1 MLLHDLEEHAAL
13 QVINRVDFRPI
24 RLATE
29 QSLAESGT
37 EEEDIGPV
45 EGDIVHI
52 AHLAGFLGRV
62 KGSLSHSATRAS
74 GGSS

>member
-1 MLLHDLEEHAAL
+1 MLLHDLEEQAAL
-13 QVINRVDFRPI
+13 QVIDRVDFCPRW
-24 RLATE
+24 LATE
-29 QSLAESGT
+29 QSLAESGA
-37 EEEDIGPV
+37 EEEDIGPIQ
-45 EGDIVHI
+45 GDIVHI